1 MRRQTH
7 SPDDLRAFIAHEVE
21 EIRNELDQLRS
32 RVEAQQG
39 LSSGSDQHGQ
49 AYVKRPV
56 IEISTR

>member
-7 SPDDLRAFIAHEVE
+7 SPDELRAFIAHEVE

-32 RVEAQQG
+32 RAEAQQA
-39 LSSGSDQHGQ
+39 LASGSDQHSQG
-49 AYVKRPV
+49 YIKPPV